1 MFSPVRTAMQPLSAA
16 ACSGVG
22 VIAAVEEG
30 ADCWSFE
37 IAAATKLAMKN
48 TSDMA
53 IMRSRSIL
61 DLLLV
66 ALTRT
71 LGKSN

>member
-1 MFSPVRTAMQPLSAA
+1 
-16 ACSGVG
+16 
-22 VIAAVEEG
+22 
-30 ADCWSFE
+30 
-37 IAAATKLAMKN
+37 MKN

-53 IMRSRSIL
+53 IMRSRNIL